1 MSPRFRTLLGL
12 ALSLGLAAAAWA
24 QLRRGEQAS
33 GFRVPDYDAEG
44 NLKMVIQGDQA
55 RMLTAQDV
63 ELENFRIDIYKDG
76 EVDARVTAPH
86 GIYNQRT
93 RRARS
98 TNDIRIVRGTTV
110 ISGTGYAYDAGPQR
124 FEIHANAKVVVQGL
138 KPRMIRPD
146 QESKP

>member
-1 MSPRFRTLLGL
+1 MNARFRIGLGMAM
-12 ALSLGLAAAAWA
+12 ALGMAAAAWA

-33 GFRVPDYDAEG
+33 GFRAPDYDAEG

-55 RMLTAQDV
+55 RMLTLHEM

-93 RRARS
+93 RNARS

-110 ISGTGYAYDAGPQR
+110 ISGTGYSWDSGPQR
-124 FEIHANAKVVVQGL
+124 FEIHSNAKVVVRGL
-138 KPRMIRPD
+138 KPKMSRPAR
-146 QESKP
+146 ESKP